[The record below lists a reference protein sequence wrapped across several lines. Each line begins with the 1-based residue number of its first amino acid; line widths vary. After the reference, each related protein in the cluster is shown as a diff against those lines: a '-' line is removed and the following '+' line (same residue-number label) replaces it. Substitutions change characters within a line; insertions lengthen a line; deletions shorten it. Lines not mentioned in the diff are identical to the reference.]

1 MMIGRSCSSMS
12 AICSAGIK
20 QNIVKNRRRTQVLV
34 DPKDATLEHAEKLR
48 QRYKLNYCRKA
59 VGGVKKHNTMYVDN
73 DSRGFL
79 AIYDISSEDASRLAQ
94 IIEQADKQLLSRPIE
109 GLSKQL
115 RSQLKEFVY
124 TVLDNKP

>member
-1 MMIGRSCSSMS
+1 
-12 AICSAGIK
+12 
-20 QNIVKNRRRTQVLV
+20 
-34 DPKDATLEHAEKLR
+34 
-48 QRYKLNYCRKA
+48 
-59 VGGVKKHNTMYVDN
+59 MYVDN
-73 DSRGFL
+73 DGRGFL

>member
-1 MMIGRSCSSMS
+1 
-12 AICSAGIK
+12 
-20 QNIVKNRRRTQVLV
+20 
-34 DPKDATLEHAEKLR
+34 
-48 QRYKLNYCRKA
+48 
-59 VGGVKKHNTMYVDN
+59 MYVDN

-94 IIEQADKQLLSRPIE
+94 IIVQADKQHFYPVLLKVSVN
-109 GLSKQL
+109 KL

>member
-1 MMIGRSCSSMS
+1 
-12 AICSAGIK
+12 
-20 QNIVKNRRRTQVLV
+20 
-34 DPKDATLEHAEKLR
+34 
-48 QRYKLNYCRKA
+48 
-59 VGGVKKHNTMYVDN
+59 MYVDN
-73 DSRGFL
+73 DSRDFL